1 MPLRIPSA
9 PALAEQTVV
18 AALREDTTRKARP
31 AHLVGETP
39 RLVLPL
45 PLHRLT
51 PVGSLAEPPRARL
64 TGWRFLLEAEGRA
77 VGAAETAL
85 TADGWEFSHFLAGP
99 FIASTERGVGLAESL
114 PTPYQPRL
122 LSIPEL
128 YMLTLWLHADL
139 DADPTTGDPL
149 PDDLLVPLAPAPPG
163 IAADRPVRTDA
174 LLPLVTSRVAPLG
187 LAS

>member
-9 PALAEQTVV
+9 PAMAEQSVRT
-18 AALREDTTRKARP
+18 ALHPGSARTPRP

-45 PLHRLT
+45 PLHRLA
-51 PVGSLAEPPRARL
+51 PVSSLTGPPRAGL
-64 TGWRFLLEAEGRA
+64 TGWRFLLERDGLV

-85 TADGWEFSHFLAGP
+85 TADGWEFSHFLEGP
-99 FIASTERGVGLAESL
+99 FIASTERAVRLAEAL
-114 PTPYQPRL
+114 PAPYQPRL

-128 YMLTLWLHADL
+128 YMLTLWLHTDL
-139 DADPTTGDPL
+139 EAEPTAGDPL